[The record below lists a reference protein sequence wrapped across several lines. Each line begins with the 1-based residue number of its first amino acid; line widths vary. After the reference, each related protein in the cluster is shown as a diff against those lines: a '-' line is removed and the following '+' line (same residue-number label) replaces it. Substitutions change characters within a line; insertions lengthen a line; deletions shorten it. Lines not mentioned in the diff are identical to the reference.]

1 MTLNPLLRWDGLHVV
16 VDLPILETHFSRA
29 LQKSDRITEL
39 ELEGFDDALRVL
51 ATVRWKGIRSRVA
64 VDLAEIRMRNR
75 FLGLRMR
82 HPKVLG
88 GVPVPRRAI
97 EMILRAAHVDGLSV
111 HGDGILV
118 LDLRRFLPPELDL
131 RVLTLQATER
141 LAHVWF
147 GEGGLTDLPARRRK
161 ALPSGTSTTNGHR

>member
-1 MTLNPLLRWDGLHVV
+1 MALNPLLRWDGLHLV
-16 VDLPILETHFSRA
+16 VDLPTLEIHIARA
-29 LQKSDRITEL
+29 LQKSDRISEL
-39 ELEGFDDALRVL
+39 ELEGHDDALRVL
-51 ATVRWKGIRSRVA
+51 ATVRWKGITSRVA
-64 VDLAEIRMRNR
+64 IDLAEIRMRNR

-88 GVPVPRRAI
+88 GVPVPRWAI
-97 EMILRAAHVDGLSV
+97 ERILRVADVDGLSV

-118 LDLRRFLPPELDL
+118 LDLRRVLPPELDL

-161 ALPSGTSTTNGHR
+161 ALPSETTTTNRDR